1 MRLPESVLRPVRL
14 IRGGVRLNHQKNTAE
29 LETVVM
35 PAPDTVYIPMSQ
47 HIGAPCNPTV
57 KKGDTVFVGTLIGE
71 PGGFVSAPVHSSVS
85 GTVSDVKDLTVGN
98 GTLQKYVIINSDGKM
113 EKDPS
118 LKPFTVKNHA
128 DLVEA
133 AKQCG
138 LVGLGGAGFPAHIK
152 LSPSG
157 ETKIDTLIINAAE
170 CEPYITSDYRECVES
185 LNDVVEGVYLVK
197 EKLGIERAV
206 IGVESN
212 KPKAIELLMQV
223 AADRRDKDDSIK
235 IMKLPSKYP
244 QGAEKVIIYSAT
256 GRKLPAGKLPS
267 DVGCIVMNITSVAT
281 LYRFI
286 TTGMPLVSKRITV
299 DGTAVAEPK
308 NLSVPIGTPIKEIL
322 NFAGV
327 NTEQADRILMG
338 GPMMGSP
345 VVSSDSVLEKRNN
358 AILVMKDTKPQP
370 QTACIRCGRCAS
382 ACPMTLYPAMVE
394 TALTLGNYEKLNSLN
409 INYCMECGCCSYV
422 CPAKR
427 PLTQV
432 MRTAKAEIRRQSK

>member
-1 MRLPESVLRPVRL
+1 MRLPESVLRPVKL

-85 GTVSDVKDLTVGN
+85 GTVSDVKDLTIGN

-118 LKPFTVKNHA
+118 LKPFSVKNHA

-345 VVSSDSVLEKRNN
+345 VVSADSVLEKRNN
-358 AILVMKDTKPQP
+358 AILVMKDPKPQP

>member
-14 IRGGVRLNHQKNTAE
+14 IRGGVHLNHQKNTAE

-85 GTVSDVKDLTVGN
+85 GTVSDVKDLTIGN

-118 LKPFTVKNHA
+118 LKPFSVKNHA

-185 LNDVVEGVYLVK
+185 LKDVVEGVYLIK
-197 EKLGIERAV
+197 ENLGIERAV

-327 NTEQADRILMG
+327 DAEQADRILMG

-345 VVSSDSVLEKRNN
+345 VVSADSVLEKRNN
-358 AILVMKDTKPQP
+358 AILVMKDPKPQP

>member
-14 IRGGVRLNHQKNTAE
+14 IRGGVSLNHQKNTAE

-118 LKPFTVKNHA
+118 LKPFSVKNHA

-185 LNDVVEGVYLVK
+185 LNDVVEGVYLIK

-327 NTEQADRILMG
+327 DAEQADRILMG

-358 AILVMKDTKPQP
+358 AILVMKDPKPQP

-394 TALTLGNYEKLNSLN
+394 TALTLGNYEKLKSLN

>member
-85 GTVSDVKDLTVGN
+85 GTVSDVKDLTIGN
-98 GTLQKYVIINSDGKM
+98 GTLQKYVIISSDGKM

-118 LKPFTVKNHA
+118 LKPFPVENHA

-185 LNDVVEGVYLVK
+185 LNDVVEGVYLIK

-327 NTEQADRILMG
+327 DAEQADRILMG

-345 VVSSDSVLEKRNN
+345 VVSADSVLEKRNN
-358 AILVMKDTKPQP
+358 AILVMKDPRPQP

>member
-1 MRLPESVLRPVRL
+1 MRLPESVLRPVKL

-185 LNDVVEGVYLVK
+185 LKDVVEGVYLIK
-197 EKLGIERAV
+197 ENLGIERAV

-244 QGAEKVIIYSAT
+244 QGAEKVIIYSTT

-345 VVSSDSVLEKRNN
+345 VVSADSVLEKRNN
-358 AILVMKDTKPQP
+358 AILVMKDPKPQL

-394 TALTLGNYEKLNSLN
+394 TALTLGNYEKLKSLN

-432 MRTAKAEIRRQSK
+432 MRTAKAEVRRQSK